1 MNRVR
6 RALAGFALASLAL
19 AGFAL
24 AGCTQPGFGP
34 PAAAAHPLLTPP
46 RSLLYLG
53 LHEPGREAPYAGVAR
68 FTAASGVRPNVVLA
82 YARWGDGF
90 DFQLAYRT
98 RASHA
103 EPLIQWQPAGV
114 SLAAIAAGR
123 RDRYLR
129 MFANEARRF
138 GGPVIISFAPEMTSP
153 QHRWSQPATSALVW
167 VAAWRHVV
175 TVFRHQR
182 AANVTWL
189 WTVSHAAGPK
199 RLRAYWPGPSY
210 VSWVG
215 IDGYL
220 LSPAATYTSVFGP
233 SIAAVRQVTGKP
245 ILIAR
250 TAVSPATGRQAA
262 DIAGLF
268 AGIRRDHLLGLVWFD
283 QPGPGF
289 AGKWLPASG
298 RARSA
303 FQAGVRASLWL

>member
-1 MNRVR
+1 VSRSR
-6 RALAGFALASLAL
+6 GSLAGAIAASALAGC
-19 AGFAL
+19 AL
-24 AGCTQPGFGP
+24 AGCTQPGFSQP
-34 PAAAAHPLLTPP
+34 IAAATYPVIAPP

-53 LHEPGREAPYAGVAR
+53 LHEPGRQSSYAGVAR
-68 FTAASGVRPNVVLA
+68 FTKASGVRPNVVLA
-82 YARWGDGF
+82 YANWHDGF
-90 DFQLAYRT
+90 DFQLAYRA
-98 RASHA
+98 RANRA

-114 SLAAIAAGR
+114 SLTAVASGR

-138 GGPVIISFAPEMTSP
+138 GGPVIISFAPEMTSS
-153 QHRWSQPATSALVW
+153 QHRWSRPTTSAPVW

-189 WTVSHAAGPK
+189 WTVSHAAGPN

-220 LSPAATYTSVFGP
+220 LGPAATYASVFGP

-250 TAVSPATGRQAA
+250 TAVSPRAGHQAA

-268 AGIRRDHLLGLVWFD
+268 AGVKRDHLLGLVWFD
-283 QPGPGF
+283 QPGPGW
-289 AGKWLPASG
+289 AGKWLS
-298 RARSA
+298 ARHQALSA
-303 FQAGVRASLWL
+303 FQAGVRARLW